1 MSYDLFFFRMHES
14 ASAETINQFIE
25 TPEFETYLDQKGDE
39 EPMVPARFVS
49 SALSQDELTALLA
62 KSHLRVSVD
71 EEERTEALVE
81 YLDSDAS
88 EAPAAWRDEVESMFE
103 YAGFGGMQPV
113 SFSHGGDLGDALQNV
128 VEMLYDLE
136 EQRIAVYD
144 PQLNLVM
151 DASNAEEIF
160 SGMDDEGE

>member
-1 MSYDLFFFRMHES
+1 MSYDLFFFQLKND
-14 ASAETINQFIE
+14 ATPETINPFIE
-25 TPEFETYLDQKGDE
+25 SPEFEAYLAKRGDE
-39 EPMVPARFVS
+39 DPMLPARFIS
-49 SALSQDELTALLA
+49 AALSQDALTALLA

-71 EEERTEALVE
+71 EEERTDELAA
-81 YLDSDAS
+81 YLNSDAA
-88 EAPAAWRDEVESMFE
+88 EAPKAWREEVEAMFE

-113 SFSHGGDLGDALQNV
+113 SFSGGDLGDALQNV

-136 EQRIAVYD
+136 EERIAVFD

-160 SGMDDEGE
+160 SGEEDVDM